1 MEVITLGEL
10 VRAVGGK
17 LLGPCTD
24 ESIMIT
30 GAVSDN
36 RKVENGYVFFAYP
49 GEKSDGHK
57 YVPAALSS
65 GAAGCVV
72 SKDPGT
78 YMEGKFYV
86 LTQDTIR
93 AAGDFAAYYRRCF
106 AVPAVAVTG
115 SVGKTTTKDMIA
127 SVLSER
133 FNVVKTQANFNNNI
147 GLPRTI
153 LSIGADTQIAVL
165 EMGMNH
171 RGEIDYLTR
180 IAKPDVCTI
189 TNIGE
194 AHIGNLGSKENIF
207 KAKCEIFNGLTD
219 GGLAVMNG
227 DDEFLVKLREDA
239 EKQRRF
245 HFVFIGEAQ
254 NCDFRAVNIRDTLP
268 EELMFTAVTPTGTY
282 DIDVPAAGRH
292 LIYPALTAAA
302 IGAYYGMSNEEIA
315 AGIAHYT
322 ATGMRMETLHL
333 PGNRT
338 LYNDTYNAN
347 PQSMKAG
354 LVTLS
359 HTAGVRR
366 IAVLGDMFELGER
379 EEELHREV
387 GAFAAGLSIDTL
399 VTTGRAAAYIAEE
412 AKKNGLSDVRACAD
426 KREAKAVLDKIL
438 LESPSD
444 TAFLFKAS
452 RGMAL
457 EELFQYVKE
466 KEEQA

>member
-1 MEVITLGEL
+1 MEAVTLGEL

-57 YVPAALSS
+57 YS

-133 FNVVKTQANFNNNI
+133 FNVIKTQANFNNNI

-171 RGEIDYLTR
+171 RG
-180 IAKPDVCTI
+180 
-189 TNIGE
+189 
-194 AHIGNLGSKENIF
+194 
-207 KAKCEIFNGLTD
+207 
-219 GGLAVMNG
+219 G
-227 DDEFLVKLREDA
+227 D
-239 EKQRRF
+239 
-245 HFVFIGEAQ
+245 
-254 NCDFRAVNIRDTLP
+254 
-268 EELMFTAVTPTGTY
+268 
-282 DIDVPAAGRH
+282 
-292 LIYPALTAAA
+292 
-302 IGAYYGMSNEEIA
+302 
-315 AGIAHYT
+315 
-322 ATGMRMETLHL
+322 
-333 PGNRT
+333 
-338 LYNDTYNAN
+338 
-347 PQSMKAG
+347 
-354 LVTLS
+354 
-359 HTAGVRR
+359 
-366 IAVLGDMFELGER
+366 
-379 EEELHREV
+379 
-387 GAFAAGLSIDTL
+387 
-399 VTTGRAAAYIAEE
+399 
-412 AKKNGLSDVRACAD
+412 
-426 KREAKAVLDKIL
+426 
-438 LESPSD
+438 
-444 TAFLFKAS
+444 
-452 RGMAL
+452 
-457 EELFQYVKE
+457 
-466 KEEQA
+466 

>member
-1 MEVITLGEL
+1 
-10 VRAVGGK
+10 
-17 LLGPCTD
+17 
-24 ESIMIT
+24 
-30 GAVSDN
+30 
-36 RKVENGYVFFAYP
+36 
-49 GEKSDGHK
+49 
-57 YVPAALSS
+57 
-65 GAAGCVV
+65 
-72 SKDPGT
+72 
-78 YMEGKFYV
+78 
-86 LTQDTIR
+86 
-93 AAGDFAAYYRRCF
+93 
-106 AVPAVAVTG
+106 
-115 SVGKTTTKDMIA
+115 
-127 SVLSER
+127 
-133 FNVVKTQANFNNNI
+133 
-147 GLPRTI
+147 
-153 LSIGADTQIAVL
+153 
-165 EMGMNH
+165 
-171 RGEIDYLTR
+171 
-180 IAKPDVCTI
+180 
-189 TNIGE
+189 
-194 AHIGNLGSKENIF
+194 
-207 KAKCEIFNGLTD
+207 
-219 GGLAVMNG
+219 MNG

-438 LESPSD
+438 SESPSD

>member
-1 MEVITLGEL
+1 
-10 VRAVGGK
+10 
-17 LLGPCTD
+17 
-24 ESIMIT
+24 
-30 GAVSDN
+30 
-36 RKVENGYVFFAYP
+36 
-49 GEKSDGHK
+49 
-57 YVPAALSS
+57 
-65 GAAGCVV
+65 
-72 SKDPGT
+72 
-78 YMEGKFYV
+78 
-86 LTQDTIR
+86 
-93 AAGDFAAYYRRCF
+93 
-106 AVPAVAVTG
+106 
-115 SVGKTTTKDMIA
+115 
-127 SVLSER
+127 
-133 FNVVKTQANFNNNI
+133 
-147 GLPRTI
+147 
-153 LSIGADTQIAVL
+153 
-165 EMGMNH
+165 MGMNH

-338 LYNDTYNAN
+338 LYNDTYNAKHAEN
-347 PQSMKAG
+347 NLDREGNGKGYEGNKKRKPPKDKKGQQ
-354 LVTLS
+354 LE
-359 HTAGVRR
+359 
-366 IAVLGDMFELGER
+366 GDG
-379 EEELHREV
+379 
-387 GAFAAGLSIDTL
+387 S
-399 VTTGRAAAYIAEE
+399 
-412 AKKNGLSDVRACAD
+412 
-426 KREAKAVLDKIL
+426 
-438 LESPSD
+438 
-444 TAFLFKAS
+444 
-452 RGMAL
+452 
-457 EELFQYVKE
+457 VKE
-466 KEEQA
+466 KPQPSFDMRV